1 MSESIDMLVSNA
13 RQILVMPRQNDG
25 PQRGEF
31 MGTLG
36 LIEAGAV
43 AIHQGQIV
51 AVGKQAALNAAYQ
64 AETIIDAQN
73 GAIVPGF
80 VDPHTH
86 AVWTADRAHE
96 FEMRIAGASYMEIMN
111 AGGGINSTVKQVRAA
126 TRDDIIE
133 QTRPRL
139 DRMLAHGST
148 TIEVKTGYGLDTEN
162 EIKLLDAIYQ
172 LDADHPADLVPTF
185 LGAHSVP
192 AEYEGRTDAYVD
204 LIVDEMIP
212 AVAEFAQSR
221 NQPQPFIDVFCEDGV
236 FDVPQSRRILEAGAA
251 VRMPLKIHADEFV
264 GLGGTGLAVELG
276 AASADHLVSTPDA
289 DIAALGSGTTV
300 AVGLPGTPFGL
311 AHHDY
316 TPARRMLDAGAAL
329 AIATDCNPGT
339 AWLESMQFVMA
350 LAARYMKLTPAEA
363 LAAATINA
371 AFAVGR
377 GDRIGSLEVGKQADL
392 LILDVPDYRH
402 LAYRFAGN
410 LVRTV
415 IKSGTVVV

>member
-1 MSESIDMLVSNA
+1 MSESVDMLVINA
-13 RQILVMPRQNDG
+13 GQIVVAPAQNGG
-25 PQRGEF
+25 PQRGSS

-36 LIEAGAV
+36 VLEDGAL
-43 AIHQGQIV
+43 AIHEGQIV
-51 AVGKQAALNAAYQ
+51 ALGEQSTIEAAF
-64 AETIIDAQN
+64 DADSVIEA
-73 GAIVPGF
+73 GGRTVIPGF

-86 AVWTADRAHE
+86 AVWAGDRAAE
-96 FEMRIAGASYMEIMN
+96 FEMRIAGATYMQIMD
-111 AGGGINSTVKQVRAA
+111 AGGGINSTVTQVRAA
-126 TRDDIIE
+126 TRDDIID

-162 EIKLLDAIYQ
+162 EIKLLDAIFE
-172 LDADHPADLVPTF
+172 LDADHPADLAPTF

-192 AEYEGRTDAYVD
+192 AEFTGRTDAYVD
-204 LIVDEMIP
+204 LIDDEMIP
-212 AVAEFAQSR
+212 AVAEFVRAHNRSM
-221 NQPQPFIDVFCEDGV
+221 PFIDVFCEEGV
-236 FDVPQSRRILEAGAA
+236 FDVPQSRRILEAGAQA
-251 VRMPLKIHADEFV
+251 GMPLKIHADEFV

-289 DIAALGSGTTV
+289 DITALGGGNTV

-316 TPARRMLDAGAAL
+316 TPARRMLEAGAAL

-363 LAAATINA
+363 LTAATINA
-371 AFAVGR
+371 AFAIGR
-377 GDRIGSLEVGKQADL
+377 GNTVGSLEVGKQADL
-392 LILDVPDYRH
+392 LILDVSDYRH
-402 LAYRFAGN
+402 LAYRFGGN

-415 IKSGTVVV
+415 IKSGKVVV